1 VTFLTIVSQVPIVM
15 PLISYRAIGSDII
28 LFGAALLVLLLS
40 AVMGRKEH
48 VIFYQLVG
56 IIAGIGSAAWSGYM
70 LDQVIRHGSSLVI
83 AGSVSLDGFSCV
95 IGIVVGAVVALSLMI
110 APEFI
115 SEVAGGGPEFVAL
128 TLISALGASVMAQ
141 GEDLLVI
148 FLGLEIL
155 SIALYVMVAYRSGDR
170 LGREAALKYFLLG
183 GFSSAIFLYG
193 IALVYGATG
202 STNLAKIATYLAST
216 VIIHDGLLL
225 FGIALILVGF
235 GFKISSVP
243 FHIWAPDVY
252 QGAPTSTTGYMAAMA
267 KIGGFAALLRVLVV
281 AFPMQVHDWRVFV
294 GGFAVLSIVFGALFA
309 LRQTDIKRVL
319 AYSSIN
325 QAGFILLGVYANT
338 KAGVSDALYYIVVYS
353 IAVVATFGV
362 ISIIQRSLG
371 KTEGTLSYD
380 DIKGFA
386 RRYPLAGITLAVLIL
401 SQAGAPFTTGFIA
414 KFSVLTAVI
423 GVGGY
428 WIGAVAMV
436 GAAIALAF
444 YLRIILTMYRRDE
457 TADLAPAVSGGA
469 DDDSMVSVVPLRVTP
484 TTAIGLTL
492 AVAFTVFF
500 GVFVT
505 PLVALCVHGT
515 ILH

>member
-1 VTFLTIVSQVPIVM
+1 MTFLTIVSQIPIKM
-15 PLISYRAIGSDII
+15 PLISYRAIGADII
-28 LFGAALLVLLLS
+28 LFGTALLVLLLS
-40 AVMGRKEH
+40 AVMGRKDH
-48 VIFYQLVG
+48 ALIYQLIG
-56 IIAGIGSAAWSGYM
+56 IAAGLGSAAWSGYM

-95 IGIVVGAVVALSLMI
+95 VGIVVGAVVALSLMI
-110 APEFI
+110 GPEFI
-115 SEVAGGGPEFVAL
+115 SQIAGGGPEFVAL
-128 TLISALGASVMAQ
+128 TLLSALGASVMSQ

-202 STNLAKIATYLAST
+202 STNLAKIATYLAGT

-235 GFKISSVP
+235 AFKVSSVP

-281 AFPMQVHDWRVFV
+281 AFPMQSHDWRVFI

-325 QAGFILLGVYANT
+325 QGGFILLGVYAGT
-338 KAGVSDALYYIVVYS
+338 KAGVADALYYLLVYS
-353 IAVVATFGV
+353 IAVVATFGL

-371 KTEGTLSYD
+371 KAEAQVSYD

-386 RRYPLAGITLAVLIL
+386 RKHPLAGMALTILIL

-428 WIGAVAMV
+428 WIGAVAML

-444 YLRIILTMYRRDE
+444 YLRIVLTMYRHDE
-457 TADLAPAVSGGA
+457 TADLVPVVAGGA
-469 DDDSMVSVVPLRVTP
+469 DDDLRTTGAELRVSP
-484 TTAIGLTL
+484 PTAIGLTV
-492 AVAFTVFF
+492 AVFVTVFF

-505 PLVALCVHGT
+505 PLVALCAHGI